1 MFWVKSPT
9 GEVVDQKLA
18 IDELPGDVDYEIAK
32 SYAFVMME
40 EFDKVKEQSLDKR
53 SPNDIISVETLQK
66 KVLTRITSR
75 FQRRYAKYRPGYA
88 RGQIETVWETAKA
101 AAGGNVYDP
110 SSETI
115 NWDRRKKRN
124 GQWDMGHIKGQKY
137 STKHKQY
144 MLGMMTDEEFKVWYQ
159 NPANYRPE
167 LPRTN
172 RSHKYE

>member
-1 MFWVKSPT
+1 MQDDLSFCPNAAAGGAICVGGKWIADYDGERNQLYDQAGFVAVSRTRFEAKEAPEGWDTETAGTPNLVFWVKSPT

-75 FQRRYAKYRPGYA
+75 FQRRYAKYRP
-88 RGQIETVWETAKA
+88 
-101 AAGGNVYDP
+101 
-110 SSETI
+110 
-115 NWDRRKKRN
+115 
-124 GQWDMGHIKGQKY
+124 
-137 STKHKQY
+137 
-144 MLGMMTDEEFKVWYQ
+144 
-159 NPANYRPE
+159 E

>member
-66 KVLTRITSR
+66 KSTYPHYIAFSKKICKVSTRLC
-75 FQRRYAKYRPGYA
+75 Q
-88 RGQIETVWETAKA
+88 
-101 AAGGNVYDP
+101 
-110 SSETI
+110 
-115 NWDRRKKRN
+115 
-124 GQWDMGHIKGQKY
+124 
-137 STKHKQY
+137 
-144 MLGMMTDEEFKVWYQ
+144 
-159 NPANYRPE
+159 
-167 LPRTN
+167 RTN
-172 RSHKYE
+172 